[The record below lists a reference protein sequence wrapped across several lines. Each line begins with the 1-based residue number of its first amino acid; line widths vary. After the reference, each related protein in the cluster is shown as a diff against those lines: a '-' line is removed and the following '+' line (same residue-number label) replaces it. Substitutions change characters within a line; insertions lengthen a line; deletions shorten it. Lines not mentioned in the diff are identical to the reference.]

1 MKVFRKVAEKIIM
14 REHQQLVSITCDLC
28 QTVTARNWRED
39 HYDAVETNVR
49 LRTGY
54 NWPEGGS
61 GETTTIDICPKCF
74 ETKLIPWVKEHG
86 GEPTV
91 KEWET

>member
-1 MKVFRKVAEKIIM
+1 MKVFETVPEKIVQ
-14 REHQQLVSITCDLC
+14 RSHQRLVRIICDPC
-28 QTVTARNWRED
+28 QAVTHNGWRED
-39 HYDAVETNVR
+39 HYDAVETHVS

-91 KEWET
+91 KECET